1 MNQLPNISSSV
12 TRGQMFA
19 VGADSDASYTVAAVV
34 GRVAF
39 IGRSAG
45 GQILVLQECQIL
57 IDVKRLQQIL
67 MTVIKTCSEKE
78 SQSRR
83 RRDGW
88 QTRNYFLKITKK
100 IKRNDNAL
108 KMDYSFFW
116 RRILNL

>member
-12 TRGQMFA
+12 ARGQVFA

-67 MTVIKTCSEKE
+67 MTVITRTSAKGKLV
-78 SQSRR
+78 

-88 QTRNYFLKITKK
+88 QKKKNYLKIT
-100 IKRNDNAL
+100 
-108 KMDYSFFW
+108 
-116 RRILNL
+116 